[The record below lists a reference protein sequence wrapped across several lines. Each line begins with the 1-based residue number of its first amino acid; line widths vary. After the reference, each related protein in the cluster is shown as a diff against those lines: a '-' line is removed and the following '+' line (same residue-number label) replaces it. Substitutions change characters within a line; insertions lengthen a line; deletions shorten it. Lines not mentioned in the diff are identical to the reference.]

1 MLRNSFVH
9 IPGIGAKTE
18 ARLWEAGITGWD
30 VFVSSHQD
38 RLSPARKAFIRKR
51 LDESEKHL
59 QREAPGF
66 FAKCLNS
73 RFHWR
78 MFPEFRHVTAY
89 LDIET
94 TGMSTTYDHIT
105 VIGLYD
111 GDSVFCYV
119 KDRNLDDFREDI
131 GRYKVIVTYNGK
143 CFDIPFIREAMGLP
157 MDQAHIDLRF
167 VLASLGFS
175 GGLKGCERQAG
186 IVRGDV
192 AGLDGYDAVRL
203 WNLYRM
209 TGDEKALETL
219 LAYNIQD
226 VVNLE
231 TLMVMAYNLN
241 LRETPFQDSHE
252 LPLPVLPEISF
263 KGHLDTIE
271 RIRMEQA
278 KGLWDHA

>member
-1 MLRNSFVH
+1 MRYSDEGVCVLRNTFVH

-30 VFVSSHQD
+30 AFVASHQD
-38 RLSPARKAFIRKR
+38 VLSPAREAFIRKC
-51 LDESEKHL
+51 LDESEEHL
-59 QREAPGF
+59 QREEPGF
-66 FAKCLNS
+66 FVQCLNS

-78 MFPEFRHVTAY
+78 LFPEFRQVTAY

-94 TGMSTTYDHIT
+94 TGMSAGYDNIT

-111 GDSVFCYV
+111 GQSISYYV
-119 KDRNLDDFREDI
+119 KDQNLDDFRRAVDK
-131 GRYKVIVTYNGK
+131 YKVIVTYNGK
-143 CFDIPFIREAMGLP
+143 CFDIPFIREAMGLA

-186 IVRGDV
+186 ISRGEV
-192 AGLDGYDAVRL
+192 AGLDGYDAVLL

-209 TGDEKALETL
+209 TGDARALETL
-219 LAYNIQD
+219 VAYNLQD

-231 TLMVMAYNLN
+231 ALMVMAYNL
-241 LRETPFQDSHE
+241 RIKQTPFRDSHQ
-252 LPLPVLPEISF
+252 LPLPVLPEIPCR
-263 KGHLDTIE
+263 GHWDIIE
-271 RIRMEQA
+271 RIRME
-278 KGLWDHA
+278 